1 MLQCEWTLKEGR
13 RSSVKTLLE
22 IFQGLPYRVIYGSME
37 QPIRS
42 IVHDSRTVESGDLFV
57 ALVGTAH
64 DGHRY
69 IEQAIAHGA
78 SAVVGSDV
86 AYLHEVYKRFNPSII
101 HRVTLIAV
109 PSTRHALNW
118 LLDAYYDY
126 PTRDIEI
133 FAVTGTNGKTTT
145 STLLYQLLSNHGVR
159 AGLIGTVAI
168 AYGGK
173 TYPADHTTP
182 DPVFLFQTL
191 AAMKAEGVRTVV
203 MEASSHA
210 LDQGRIS
217 GLPLKQ
223 AIFTNLTQ
231 DHLDYHG
238 TMEAYRAAKA
248 RLFALLGNDFL
259 KPKAAIVNAGDP
271 SWTHMV
277 KMSAQPFLRYAVF
290 PDAQV
295 SNPNWEAEWVA
306 YDLRF
311 SQEGTSFLLDVWGK
325 TEAARVFIPL
335 LGAHNVEN
343 TLAALCAA
351 SQYGLPL
358 PQLLSSVSMLKPVRG
373 RLERIPCAAPFAVL
387 IDYAHTPD
395 GIGRVLETLKG
406 LTPGR
411 LIAVFGAGGDRDP
424 KKRPLMGQKAAER
437 SDVLII
443 TSDNPRSEDP
453 DKIIADIVAGIPET
467 RSPDVL
473 TIANREEAIR
483 TAIVI
488 ARAGDTVAILGKG
501 HETTQEI
508 DGVFYPF
515 DDAQVAQTILSEV
528 GFSCSSH

>member
-1 MLQCEWTLKEGR
+1 M
-13 RSSVKTLLE
+13 KTLLE
-22 IFQGLPYRVIYGSME
+22 IFQGLPYRLIDGSME
-37 QPIRS
+37 QPVRS
-42 IVHDSRTVESGDLFV
+42 IVHDSRTVERGDLFV
-57 ALVGTAH
+57 ALVGTAQ

-69 IEQAIAHGA
+69 IEQAIARGA

-86 AYLHEVYKRFNPSII
+86 SYLHDVFKRLDASLKK
-101 HRVTLIAV
+101 VTLIAV

-118 LLDAYYDY
+118 LLDAFYDY
-126 PTRDIEI
+126 PTRDLEI
-133 FAVTGTNGKTTT
+133 VAVTGTNGKTTT
-145 STLLYQLLSNHGVR
+145 ATLLYQLLTIHGVR
-159 AGLIGTVAI
+159 AGLMGTVAI
-168 AYGGK
+168 AYAGK
-173 TYPADHTTP
+173 TYPAVHTTP
-182 DPVFLFQTL
+182 DPVFLYQTL
-191 AAMKAEGVRTVV
+191 AAMKAEGVQTVV

-271 SWTHMV
+271 SWMYMV
-277 KMSAQPFLRYAVF
+277 QMSAQPFLRYAVF
-290 PDAQV
+290 PDARA
-295 SNPNWEAEWVA
+295 SNPNWEAEWIA

-311 SQEGTSFLLDVWGK
+311 SQEGTSFLLEVWGK
-325 TEAARVFIPL
+325 TEGERVFIPL
-335 LGAHNVEN
+335 IGAHNVEN
-343 TLAALCAA
+343 ALAALCAA
-351 SQYGLPL
+351 SQFGIAL

-373 RLERIPCAAPFAVL
+373 RLERIPCDAPFAVL

-411 LIAVFGAGGDRDP
+411 LISVFGAGGNRDAG
-424 KKRPLMGQKAAER
+424 KRPLMGQKAAEQ
-437 SDVLII
+437 SDLMII

-453 DKIIADIVAGIPET
+453 DHIIGDIVKGIPRT
-467 RSPDVL
+467 RLTDVL

-483 TAIVI
+483 TAILK

-528 GFSCSSH
+528 GFPCSSH